1 MTDRSFLTKRV
12 ENFLDQISRE
22 SESAKGEMLIT
33 QKKKQYAI
41 RAIFELAKH
50 MGKGPRKISDIA
62 KAQEIPVRFLEVIL
76 SQLKGSGFVESKRG
90 LYGGYTLVRPPNEIT
105 VGDVL
110 RFMSGQDETVDGM
123 TDQSKDNFSLNVDV
137 TFSSMMNRAR
147 EAVFDVYDQTTIQNL
162 LDNEKNQQ

>member
-1 MTDRSFLTKRV
+1 
-12 ENFLDQISRE
+12 
-22 SESAKGEMLIT
+22 MLIT
-33 QKKKQYAI
+33 QKNQYAI

-50 MGKGPRKISDIA
+50 MGKGPRKSSDIA

-90 LYGGYTLVRPPNEIT
+90 FYGGYTLVRPPNEIT

-110 RFMSGQDETVDGM
+110 RFMSGQDEMVGGM
-123 TDQSKDNFSLNVDV
+123 TDQAKDSFSFNVDV

-162 LDNEKNQQ
+162 LDNKKKQQ

>member
-1 MTDRSFLTKRV
+1 
-12 ENFLDQISRE
+12 
-22 SESAKGEMLIT
+22 MLIT
-33 QKKKQYAI
+33 QKKNQYAI

-76 SQLKGSGFVESKRG
+76 GQLKGSGFVESKRG
-90 LYGGYTLVRPPNEIT
+90 FYGGYTLVIPPNEIT
-105 VGDVL
+105 IGDVI
-110 RFMSGQDETVDGM
+110 RFMSGKDKTVDGM
-123 TDQSKDNFSLNVDV
+123 IDHSKDNFSLNVDV

-162 LDNEKNQQ
+162 LDNEKDQQ

>member
-1 MTDRSFLTKRV
+1 
-12 ENFLDQISRE
+12 
-22 SESAKGEMLIT
+22 MLIT

-90 LYGGYTLVRPPNEIT
+90 FYGGYTLVRPPNEIT

-110 RFMSGQDETVDGM
+110 RFMSGQYEPVDDM
-123 TDQSKDNFSLNVDV
+123 TDQSKDNFSLNADAA
-137 TFSSMMNRAR
+137 FSSMMKRAR

-162 LDNEKNQQ
+162 LDNKKNQQ

>member
-1 MTDRSFLTKRV
+1 
-12 ENFLDQISRE
+12 
-22 SESAKGEMLIT
+22 MLIT
-33 QKKKQYAI
+33 QKKYQYAI
-41 RAIFELAKH
+41 QAIFELAKH
-50 MGKGPRKISDIA
+50 MGKGPHKISDIA

-90 LYGGYTLVRPPNEIT
+90 FYGGYTLVRPPNEIS

-110 RFMSGQDETVDGM
+110 RFMSGQYETVAGI

-147 EAVFDVYDQTTIQNL
+147 EAAFDVYDQTTIQNL
-162 LDNEKNQQ
+162 LNNEKNQQ

>member
-1 MTDRSFLTKRV
+1 
-12 ENFLDQISRE
+12 
-22 SESAKGEMLIT
+22 MLIT
-33 QKKKQYAI
+33 QKKYQYAI

>member
-1 MTDRSFLTKRV
+1 
-12 ENFLDQISRE
+12 
-22 SESAKGEMLIT
+22 MLIT
-33 QKKKQYAI
+33 QKKNQYAI

-50 MGKGPRKISDIA
+50 MGKGPRKSSDIA

-90 LYGGYTLVRPPNEIT
+90 FYGGYTLVRPPNEIT

-123 TDQSKDNFSLNVDV
+123 IDQSKDNFSLKVDV
-137 TFSSMMNRAR
+137 AFSSMMDRAL

>member
-1 MTDRSFLTKRV
+1 LTKRV

-90 LYGGYTLVRPPNEIT
+90 FYGGYTLVRPPNEIT

-147 EAVFDVYDQTTIQNL
+147 EAVFDVHDQTTIQNL